1 MTFAELLLRGAVI
14 GINLLIAARFLL
26 ERRRHPA
33 LPPGASFALCIAVYA
48 YLSSHAAQPWTPAL
62 LPLIFISTFSAGLFW
77 LFASALFKDRLEWSA
92 PKIAV
97 LMAAPLLFAA
107 GVFAPAHL
115 RHLTAAATQL
125 VSLSLFVA
133 VMFLALRDVK
143 GDLVEPRRLFRT
155 AVSLVIPA
163 AGAAIAMAE
172 IYQLSAPLPVWAS
185 PVQAAALFLLSLAFA
200 VWTMRV
206 GDALSAPSAART
218 EGLELRAADQIEL
231 TRLKGLIEAGALFS
245 EGLSI
250 GGLAAQMNVPEHR
263 LRRLINQGLGY
274 RNFSAFLNEFR
285 IEKSEHLLSDPDKA
299 RVQIIQIAFE
309 TGFGS
314 LAPFNRAFRD
324 KTGMTPTQYRE
335 AKLCVADRN

>member
-1 MTFAELLLRGAVI
+1 
-14 GINLLIAARFLL
+14 
-26 ERRRHPA
+26 
-33 LPPGASFALCIAVYA
+33 
-48 YLSSHAAQPWTPAL
+48 
-62 LPLIFISTFSAGLFW
+62 
-77 LFASALFKDRLEWSA
+77 
-92 PKIAV
+92 
-97 LMAAPLLFAA
+97 
-107 GVFAPAHL
+107 
-115 RHLTAAATQL
+115 
-125 VSLSLFVA
+125 
-133 VMFLALRDVK
+133 MFLALRDVK

-200 VWTMRV
+200 AWTMRV
-206 GDALSAPSAART
+206 GDALSAPAAART
-218 EGLELRAADQIEL
+218 EGLGLRAADQIEL

-285 IEKSEHLLSDPDKA
+285 IEKSAHLLSDPDKA
-299 RVQIIQIAFE
+299 RAQIIQIAFD
-309 TGFGS
+309 TGYGS

-335 AKLCVADRN
+335 AKLVAADRN